1 MTISSVTAG
10 PAALT
15 RNSSPGDWLSRLSLA
30 MPPKNHRSMP
40 AISIPLRRATHAC
53 PSSCSVSD
61 RKNRAT
67 EMTAMM

>member
-1 MTISSVTAG
+1 MTAG

-15 RNSSPGDWLSRLSLA
+15 RNSSPGDSLSRVSFA

-40 AISIPLRRATHAC
+40 AMPIPLRRATHAW

-61 RKNRAT
+61 KKKSAT
-67 EMTAMM
+67 ETTAMT